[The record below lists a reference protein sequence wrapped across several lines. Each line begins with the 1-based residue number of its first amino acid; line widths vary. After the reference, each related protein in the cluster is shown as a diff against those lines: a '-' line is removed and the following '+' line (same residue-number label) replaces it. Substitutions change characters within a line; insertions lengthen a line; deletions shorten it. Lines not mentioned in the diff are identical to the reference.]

1 VVRDRTVTVSAS
13 LQRCARR
20 LALITALVVAFA
32 TATASA
38 ELTQKGNLFVNFD
51 GGISPR
57 ALPRSAAA
65 PIGVRI
71 EGKIKVSAGQRHPSL
86 RKIEVALN
94 RAGRLETTGLPRCKR
109 RQIESGTPSEAL
121 DACETA
127 LVGAGG
133 IVAKTDLQNQ
143 QPTSVRDEV
152 LLFNG
157 VDSGRPVIFAHIHQT
172 EPTPITRLVVFRIRR
187 SGGAFGTV
195 ITGDIPPSVNSNGY
209 LTSIFLQLERRYVY
223 RGRQRSYLSAACSAP
238 AGFDLASFPFAK
250 ASMGFEDGRTLSST
264 LVRTCRVK

>member
-1 VVRDRTVTVSAS
+1 MTAS
-13 LQRCARR
+13 GLRRCAACLGVTAML
-20 LALITALVVAFA
+20 LAALVASP
-32 TATASA
+32 ASA

-57 ALPRSAAA
+57 ALPRSAPA

-71 EGKIKVSAGQRHPSL
+71 EGKIKVPPGQQHPSL
-86 RKIEVALN
+86 RGIEVALN
-94 RAGRLETTGLPRCKR
+94 RAGRLETTGLPRCRR

-143 QPTSVRDEV
+143 QATTVRDEI

-157 VDSGRPVIFAHIHQT
+157 VDNGRPVIFAHIHQT
-172 EPTPITRLVVFRIRR
+172 EPTPMTRLVVFRIRR
-187 SGGAFGTV
+187 SSGAFGIV
-195 ITGDIPPSVNSNGY
+195 ISGDIPPSVNRNGY
-209 LTSIFLQLERRYVY
+209 LESIFLQLERRYVY

-238 AGFDLASFPFAK
+238 AGFRLATFPFAK
-250 ASMGFEDGRTLSST
+250 ASMSFEDGRRLSST

>member
-1 VVRDRTVTVSAS
+1 VVLDRRMTAS
-13 LQRCARR
+13 SFRRCAGR
-20 LALITALVVAFA
+20 LGLATALLAALIASG
-32 TATASA
+32 ASA
-38 ELTQKGNLFVNFD
+38 ELTQKGNLFVHFD

-57 ALPRSAAA
+57 ALPRSVPA
-65 PIGVRI
+65 PIAVRI
-71 EGKIKVSAGQRHPSL
+71 EGKIKVPPGQEHPSL
-86 RKIEVALN
+86 RGIEVALN
-94 RAGRLETTGLPRCKR
+94 RAGRLETTGLPRCRR
-109 RQIESGTPSEAL
+109 RQIESGTPTEAL

-133 IVAKTDLQNQ
+133 IVARTDLQNQ
-143 QPTSVRDEV
+143 QPTTVRDEI

-157 VDSGRPVIFAHIHQT
+157 VDNGHPVIFAHVYQT
-172 EPTPITRLVVFRIRR
+172 EPTPITRLIVFRIRH

-209 LTSIFLQLERRYVY
+209 LESIFLQLERRYSY

-238 AGFDLASFPFAK
+238 AGFNRATFPFVK
-250 ASMGFEDGRTLSST
+250 ASMSFEDGRTLSST